1 MRGCACCRS
10 TRRCARSPALC
21 VFSGRFTLL
30 LTSFSFCFSLFTQ
43 LAYGN
48 EPPVEAKDVTLAV
61 RSRAEN
67 GFTRVAAREVLAQQA
82 ASVNA
87 EPMPILPKRT
97 VVALPTDLSQCVPGA
112 RRLLEQGL
120 EVDDDEDLEGCG
132 IESAPMHS
140 WWHDRV
146 ARAKAMPEGMLT
158 EAEQVE
164 LEGLA
169 GGGPD
174 KKRQKH

>member
-1 MRGCACCRS
+1 MF
-10 TRRCARSPALC
+10 L
-21 VFSGRFTLL
+21 
-30 LTSFSFCFSLFTQ
+30 FSLFPPLHADLVFFCCSLYTQ

-120 EVDDDEDLEGCG
+120 EVGLQHA
-132 IESAPMHS
+132 IE
-140 WWHDRV
+140 
-146 ARAKAMPEGMLT
+146 
-158 EAEQVE
+158 
-164 LEGLA
+164 
-169 GGGPD
+169 
-174 KKRQKH
+174 

>member
-1 MRGCACCRS
+1 MRPP
-10 TRRCARSPALC
+10 PALC

-30 LTSFSFCFSLFTQ
+30 LTSFLLFSTHSSLWQ
-43 LAYGN
+43 
-48 EPPVEAKDVTLAV
+48 
-61 RSRAEN
+61 R
-67 GFTRVAAREVLAQQA
+67 AARQSQGRDARGPFESRERLHASPRGGAAQHA

-97 VVALPTDLSQCVPGA
+97 VVARRPICPCVPGA